1 MTYNFSRIYERPH
14 TDYMTGKTVKI
25 YSVHE
30 SSFCFDVPST
40 MTLGKLENHIK
51 SRIDHQKHQLGRITD
66 CYHSK

>member
-1 MTYNFSRIYERPH
+1 MTYDYTRIYERPH
-14 TDYMTGKTVKI
+14 TDITGKIFKI

-40 MTLGKLENHIK
+40 ITLGKLENHIK